1 MILTLTEDNQF
12 LRIDECTELELEQIT
27 ISLTKR
33 IDSWRFNPLVKRG
46 VWDGY
51 VSYIKDDKWIPA
63 GLWRYVMGVCKEY
76 KFELKING
84 IKRLIDPDIGAETF
98 ETWALDLFKGSE
110 MTPRDY
116 QIETAYNILKYR
128 RCLAELA
135 TSAGKTLISFLT
147 IAYMLEHKKA
157 ERILF
162 IVPNVSLVVQAHED
176 FHDYNYMNRVDLRIQ
191 QIFAGQKIKSNKNII
206 IGTYQSLIKK
216 DAAYFA
222 EFDAVMVDECLH
234 PDTLITMSD
243 GSKKRICE
251 VKKGDWVKTTND
263 NTLQIEDRQVDFIY
277 KNLSQGNQM
286 FEIEMEDGSIIKI
299 TGNHKVKLSNGTY
312 KRVDELTDNDDILSF
327 N

>member
-1 MILTLTEDNQF
+1 MILTLTENNQF
-12 LRIDECTELELEQIT
+12 LSIDDATELELEQLR

-33 IDSWRFNPLVKRG
+33 IESWRFNPLVKKG

-63 GLWRYVMGVCKEY
+63 GLWKYVIDVCKEY
-76 KFELKING
+76 KFEVKING
-84 IKRLIDPDIGAETF
+84 IRRLIDSDINADTF
-98 ETWALDLFKGSE
+98 EKWALDFFKDSE
-110 MTPRDY
+110 ITPRDY

-128 RCLAELA
+128 KCLAELA

-147 IAYMLEHKKA
+147 VAYMLEKQKA
-157 ERILF
+157 DKILF

-176 FHDYNYMNRVDLRIQ
+176 FHEYNYMNRVSLRIQ
-191 QIFAGQKIKSNKNII
+191 QIFAGQKIKSNKNIV

-216 DAAYFA
+216 PKEYFE
-222 EFDAVMVDECLH
+222 EFDAVIVDECLH

-251 VKKGDWVKTTND
+251 VKEGDWVKTTND

-299 TGNHKVKLSNGTY
+299 TGNHKVKLSNGIY
-312 KRVDELTDNDDILSF
+312 KRVDELTDDDDILSF